1 MSYNTESD
9 IKIISLRIIHSSLND
24 RYVKPHLQLVYY
36 IFENLF
42 DLNLHNNGNSLI

>member
-24 RYVKPHLQLVYY
+24 KPHLQLVYY

-42 DLNLHNNGNSLI
+42 DLNLHNNGNLLI